1 LNELIAI
8 PTVEQIN
15 LEHRLANNKATEA
28 VQHATNCG
36 LMLLQVKASLS
47 HGEWLPW
54 LQDAIDR
61 NELKVGLRQSRKYMQ
76 LAANMH
82 CEAHLLEAPSIN
94 AALEL
99 LTDKEPAEPQGELID
114 GEAERQARIVA
125 EQQTEAER
133 AARITAEADKATE
146 QHRNA
151 EWAAQSNS
159 QRQHI
164 EALERR
170 IDVFDAQPKPK
181 PIKIV
186 ERIEVIPADYEALK
200 AKAAQLETE
209 LATNKAEQTRII
221 QSAIKAKM
229 SGYQG
234 EVDALEAKKRNLE
247 QQAKEYQDYLASLTG
262 KVKQMESQARAFEK
276 TRQAL
281 VDLASE
287 LRDFAPIDPD
297 LTRKA
302 LALAEMT
309 HDATNTLR
317 LVFEPAR
324 PELTLIQGTA
334 A

>member
-1 LNELIAI
+1 MSELIQTYFDYAAL
-8 PTVEQIN
+8 PVAVA
-15 LEHRLANNKATEA
+15 LKA
-28 VQHATNCG
+28 
-36 LMLLQVKASLS
+36 
-47 HGEWLPW
+47 
-54 LQDAIDR
+54 
-61 NELKVGLRQSRKYMQ
+61 Q
-76 LAANMH
+76 LAANSIKLRLKRTVEDIIEIGRELTAVKDELPH
-82 CEAHLLEAPSIN
+82 GQFLPWIEAEFEMSERTAYNFMDVAGKFGDKVATVASFSSKVLYALSAPSTPDAVIDKAVAKAESGDKVTVADVKDWKTIEAELEA
-94 AALEL
+94 E
-99 LTDKEPAEPQGELID
+99 K
-114 GEAERQARIVA
+114 R
-125 EQQTEAER
+125 
-133 AARITAEADKATE
+133 
-146 QHRNA
+146 RNA
-151 EWAAQSNS
+151 EWSAQSTS
-159 QRQHI
+159 QRQQI

-170 IDVFDAQPKPK
+170 IDLFDSQPKPK
-181 PIKIV
+181 PVINVV
-186 ERIEVIPADYEALK
+186 EKIPADYEALK

-221 QSAIKAKM
+221 QSAIKAKL

-324 PELTLIQGTA
+324 PELTVLQGTA

>member
-1 LNELIAI
+1 MSELIQTYFDYAAL
-8 PTVEQIN
+8 PVAVA
-15 LEHRLANNKATEA
+15 LKA
-28 VQHATNCG
+28 
-36 LMLLQVKASLS
+36 
-47 HGEWLPW
+47 
-54 LQDAIDR
+54 
-61 NELKVGLRQSRKYMQ
+61 Q
-76 LAANMH
+76 LAANSIKLRLKRTVEDIIEIGRELTAVKDELPH
-82 CEAHLLEAPSIN
+82 GQFLPWIEAEFEMSERTAYNFMDVAGKFGDKVATVASFSSKVLYALSAPSTPDAVIDKAVAKAESGDKVTVADVKDWKTIEAELEA
-94 AALEL
+94 E
-99 LTDKEPAEPQGELID
+99 K
-114 GEAERQARIVA
+114 R
-125 EQQTEAER
+125 
-133 AARITAEADKATE
+133 
-146 QHRNA
+146 RNA
-151 EWAAQSNS
+151 EWSAQSTS
-159 QRQHI
+159 QRQQI

-170 IDVFDAQPKPK
+170 IDLFDSQPKPK
-181 PIKIV
+181 PVINVV
-186 ERIEVIPADYEALK
+186 EKIPADYEALK

-221 QSAIKAKM
+221 QSAIKAKL

-247 QQAKEYQDYLASLTG
+247 QQAQDYQDYLASLTG

-324 PELTLIQGTA
+324 PELTVLQGTA

>member
-1 LNELIAI
+1 MSEVIQTYFDYAALPVAVAL
-8 PTVEQIN
+8 
-15 LEHRLANNKATEA
+15 KA
-28 VQHATNCG
+28 
-36 LMLLQVKASLS
+36 
-47 HGEWLPW
+47 
-54 LQDAIDR
+54 
-61 NELKVGLRQSRKYMQ
+61 Q
-76 LAANMH
+76 LAANSIKLRLKRTVEDIIEIGRELTAVKDELPHGQFLPWIAAEFEMSDQTAQNFMNV
-82 CEAHLLEAPSIN
+82 CSRFGQKPNNLVFNPTVLYALSAPSTPEAVIDKAVAKAESGDKVTVADVKDWKAIETELEA
-94 AALEL
+94 E
-99 LTDKEPAEPQGELID
+99 K
-114 GEAERQARIVA
+114 R
-125 EQQTEAER
+125 
-133 AARITAEADKATE
+133 
-146 QHRNA
+146 RNQ
-151 EWAAQSNS
+151 EWSAQSTS
-159 QRQHI
+159 QRQQI

-170 IDVFDAQPKPK
+170 IDLFDSQPKPK
-181 PIKIV
+181 PVIKVV
-186 ERIEVIPADYEALK
+186 EKIPADYEALK

-221 QSAIKAKM
+221 QSAIKAKL